1 MESAQTSFKI
11 ILRIQL
17 LLMSL
22 EAPRVENRRLFG
34 V

>member
-11 ILRIQL
+11 ILRIHL

-22 EAPRVENRRLFG
+22 EAPRVESRQLFHA
-34 V
+34 